1 MSSRDDVYD
10 IIRTRLTTGFYDAD
24 ATLIPGTLSTEF
36 EVSRTPVREAL
47 GLLERDGL
55 LRSTSRGF
63 VPWVRSEEGVLEIFE
78 VRAILDSSAAAAA
91 ADRRTEADLL
101 RLQDVSTRC
110 REVTDVTDLRR
121 LLNDWHDA
129 VRAAAHNATISAL
142 LHRLDAHV
150 KLGAPWKPDGSVESR
165 PVTER
170 LDEHEAVVDAIAD
183 RNPDLAQKLMRE
195 HLAHDQQAR
204 IRQGFI
210 GRR

>member
-1 MSSRDDVYD
+1 MSARDDVYE

-24 ATLIPGTLSTEF
+24 VTLIPGTLSTEF

-63 VPWVRSEEGVLEIFE
+63 VPWVRSEEEVLEIFE

-91 ADRRTEADLL
+91 AERRTEADLL

-110 REVTDVTDLRR
+110 REITDVTELRR

-129 VRAAAHNATISAL
+129 VRSAAHNTTISTL

-170 LDEHEAVVDAIAD
+170 LDEHEAVVAAIAD
-183 RNPDLAQKLMRE
+183 RNPDLAHKLMRE

-204 IRQGFI
+204 IRQGFT